1 MVVAEWFIN
10 LLGVYTGIGL
20 LFAIAFLTVGISQVD
35 PDSKGSGVGFR
46 LIILPGVAALD
57 RKSTRLNSSHQIISY
72 AVFCLKKKKN
82 KKRQMK
88 VLSARM
94 QWMVAGVILN

>member
-46 LIILPGVAALD
+46 LIILPSVAALWPVLF
-57 RKSTRLNSSHQIISY
+57 TRW
-72 AVFCLKKKKN
+72 VGKG
-82 KKRQMK
+82 R
-88 VLSARM
+88 VP
-94 QWMVAGVILN
+94 

>member
-1 MVVAEWFIN
+1 MVVAEWLIN

-46 LIILPGVAALD
+46 LIILPGVAALWPVLF
-57 RKSTRLNSSHQIISY
+57 TRW
-72 AVFCLKKKKN
+72 VGKG
-82 KKRQMK
+82 R
-88 VLSARM
+88 VT
-94 QWMVAGVILN
+94 

>member
-35 PDSKGSGVGFR
+35 PDSEGSGVGFR
-46 LIILPGVAALD
+46 LIILPGVAALWPVLL
-57 RKSTRLNSSHQIISY
+57 TRW
-72 AVFCLKKKKN
+72 VGKG
-82 KKRQMK
+82 R
-88 VLSARM
+88 VT
-94 QWMVAGVILN
+94 

>member
-46 LIILPGVAALD
+46 LIILPGVAALWPVLF
-57 RKSTRLNSSHQIISY
+57 TRWVGKGH
-72 AVFCLKKKKN
+72 VP
-82 KKRQMK
+82 
-88 VLSARM
+88 
-94 QWMVAGVILN
+94 